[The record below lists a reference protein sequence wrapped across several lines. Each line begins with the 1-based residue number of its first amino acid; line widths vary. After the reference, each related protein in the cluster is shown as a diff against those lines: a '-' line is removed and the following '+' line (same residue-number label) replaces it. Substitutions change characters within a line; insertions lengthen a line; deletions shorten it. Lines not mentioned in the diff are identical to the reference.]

1 VREPYVSAIVEAFL
15 TNGNGVAWAADEH
28 YTAMISRF
36 GPIEAE
42 MALLMLFDPDISS
55 KLRWTPARKKFAE
68 LMHVLPSKVT
78 RPAASDLV
86 DAIQSFS
93 AGPEKIAIDGELKR
107 LGAKLSRTVKPPT
120 ARIGRG
126 VRRGCSRGWR
136 R

>member
-1 VREPYVSAIVEAFL
+1 VREPYVSAVVEAFL

-36 GPIEAE
+36 GPLEAV
-42 MALLMLFDPDISS
+42 M
-55 KLRWTPARKKFAE
+55 AE

-93 AGPEKIAIDGELKR
+93 ADPEKIAIDAGLKR
-107 LGAKLSRTVKPPT
+107 LADRLRTAVAAT
-120 ARIGRG
+120 NA
-126 VRRGCSRGWR
+126 S
-136 R
+136 